1 MHRIYPIHHS
11 KTTEPFRASKN
22 IARSGSKCD
31 CQVDVEMLKGD
42 FFLHGRSGVSDF
54 KVVHVVSDLIIF
66 SLIDHYFLALA
77 FCSPTLGRNNQIDR
91 LVCLFVYLCL
101 LMFLVCLLMFVC
113 LFVCLVGCLVFCFVL
128 FCLFVCL
135 SACLFVCLLVC
146 LFVCF
151 CFCVFNVCLCV
162 FIFVS
167 VCFCLFLFVSV
178 CFCIFAQKLNSS
190 KFI

>member
-66 SLIDHYFLALA
+66 SLIDRYFLALA

-113 LFVCLVGCLVFCFVL
+113 LFVCLVGCLVVWFFVL
-128 FCLFVCL
+128 FCFVCL
-135 SACLFVCLLVC
+135 CVCLHVCLFVCLLAC
-146 LFVCF
+146 SFV
-151 CFCVFNVCLCV
+151 
-162 FIFVS
+162 
-167 VCFCLFLFVSV
+167 CLFLFL
-178 CFCIFAQKLNSS
+178 CF
-190 KFI
+190 